1 MVLRRK
7 YDCAC
12 LHMSAINCILVHS
25 VPCLCPR
32 TVETGWVAS
41 SGFWMLVK
49 FNEQLKE
56 NCLLNL
62 NIINMLHGTNCSWDH
77 CGRLSWPNNV
87 LQGEQDN
94 MLWPDAYVLIFLEGH
109 TESAPIFRLR
119 STLTPPLPTPTVW
132 WFRPIFC
139 ASMNLHIEEF
149 GGKSTIMMAQLPL
162 VPNSLSK
169 ENEST
174 WNRLFCSFK
183 KKKKF
188 INMSI

>member
-1 MVLRRK
+1 
-7 YDCAC
+7 
-12 LHMSAINCILVHS
+12 MSAINCILVHS

-32 TVETGWVAS
+32 TIKIGWVAS
-41 SGFWMLVK
+41 SGFWMLVQ

-62 NIINMLHGTNCSWDH
+62 NIINMLRGTNCSWDH
-77 CGRLSWPNNV
+77 CGWLRHQITFSGVNRITYSDL
-87 LQGEQDN
+87 
-94 MLWPDAYVLIFLEGH
+94 MLMFWFFWRATQKVHQFSDCG
-109 TESAPIFRLR
+109 APWL
-119 STLTPPLPTPTVW
+119 PPPTPTVR

-169 ENEST
+169 EKEST
-174 WNRLFCSFK
+174 
-183 KKKKF
+183 
-188 INMSI
+188 